1 MAYRS
6 SPVCRHCYQTGHAKN
21 HCPEVKKRAEEGS
34 DYHKRILQAQKDAVA
49 NRKCSYCSQ
58 TGHNRRACQKKVT
71 DGYSFRK
78 ILNDYDKETS
88 EVLKSKGF
96 TIGSLVRYRS
106 YRIRSENGALAVVT
120 KIETKNKTPDWDWQN
135 KRMGTTYTNGG
146 TYTEDEIRAFNRY
159 SNEQKD
165 QERSAAIMLESLSGT
180 GLGYWGEDSK
190 AWVAIED
197 LHIYEWDKVSSSYEL
212 VS

>member
-6 SPVCRHCYQTGHAKN
+6 SPRCGYCYQTGHAKN
-21 HCPEVKKRAEEGS
+21 HCPEIKKRAEQGS
-34 DYHKRILQAQKDAVA
+34 DYHKRILQAQKDAVK

-78 ILNDYDKETS
+78 ILNDYSKEAS
-88 EVLKSKGF
+88 EVLESKGF

-106 YRIRSENGALAVVT
+106 YRMRSENGALAVVT
-120 KIETKNKTPDWDWQN
+120 KIQTENRSPDWDWQN
-135 KRMGTTYTNGG
+135 KRMRDG
-146 TYTEDEIRAFNRY
+146 TYTEEELHAFNRY

-165 QERSAAIMLESLSGT
+165 YERSAMIMLESLNGN
-180 GLGYWGEDSK
+180 GLGYWGEESK
-190 AWVAIED
+190 SWIGIED
-197 LHIYEWDKVSSSYEL
+197 LHIYGWDNSSSSYEV

>member
-6 SPVCRHCYQTGHAKN
+6 SPRCGYCYQMGHARN
-21 HCPEVKKRAEEGS
+21 HCPEIKKRAEEGS

-58 TGHNRRACQKKVT
+58 TGHNRRACQKKVA
-71 DGYSFRK
+71 DSYSFRK
-78 ILNDYDKETS
+78 ILNDYSKEAS
-88 EVLKSKGF
+88 EVFESKGF
-96 TIGSLVRYRS
+96 TVGSLVRYRS
-106 YRIRSENGALAVVT
+106 YRIHSENGVLAIVT
-120 KIETKNKTPDWDWQN
+120 KIQTENKIPDWEWQN
-135 KRMGTTYTNGG
+135 KRMRDASYA
-146 TYTEDEIRAFNRY
+146 EDELHAFNRY

-165 QERSAAIMLESLSGT
+165 CERSAMIMLESLSGK

-190 AWVAIED
+190 AWIPIED
-197 LHIYEWDKVSSSYEL
+197 LHIYEWDNSSSSYEV